1 MAPVSGFGRSKG
13 GRFNNKPVNDDWRV
27 NRRIRVPEVRVIGEQ
42 GDQLGVLPTQEAL
55 QRAQEAGLDLVEV
68 SPTAKPPVCKFMDY
82 GKFKYEQKRKANEA
96 RKKQQQI
103 ELKEVKFRP
112 KTDSHDFEVKLG
124 HVKRFLEENN
134 KAKVT
139 IAFRGREIVHPAIG
153 QEMLERVYSAVAD
166 RAVVESTPRMEGRR
180 MMMILAPG
188 KTSGIKKERVATEA
202 DAASSASKVEN
213 EGGAE

>member
-1 MAPVSGFGRSKG
+1 MAPVSGFGRPRG
-13 GRFNNKPVNDDWRV
+13 GRFNNKPANDDWRV
-27 NRRIRVPEVRVIGEQ
+27 NRRIRVPEVRVIGDK

-68 SPTAKPPVCKFMDY
+68 SPTAKPPVCKLMDY

-112 KTDSHDFEVKLG
+112 KTDSHDFAVKLG
-124 HVKRFLEENN
+124 NVKRFLAENN

-153 QEMLERVYSAVAD
+153 QEILQRVYSAVAD

-188 KTSGIKKERVATEA
+188 KTSGIKKESVTPAA
-202 DAASSASKVEN
+202 DAATPQARAEH
-213 EGGAE
+213 EGGSE